1 MSNALCAAGVNVSDI
16 VVLVILV
23 LGVLSG
29 VFSGFAKM
37 LNGALGTIIALIA
50 SVCLG
55 IFLADKLAAIPAFSE
70 LNNKIC
76 AFFESKFSV
85 SSCNAKVEGDKL
97 LLFTGGNWTGVT
109 DIFAG
114 SSKAKIAAFIQTVC
128 VKLFS
133 GKLTGSVALSSF
145 AATLIVEIITG
156 FIIAIASL
164 IVLEIVFSVL
174 SSLLSRLAE
183 RHKPVHS
190 VDRVFGL
197 IFSTAIT
204 VLIIFVVMFVIS
216 KLGDTAVAVTD
227 NINAGNIAKWFYE
240 NNPFNLI

>member
-23 LGVLSG
+23 LGVLAG

-85 SSCNAKVEGDKL
+85 SSCAAKVEGDKL
-97 LLFTGGNWTGVT
+97 LLFTVGNWT
-109 DIFAG
+109 
-114 SSKAKIAAFIQTVC
+114 
-128 VKLFS
+128 
-133 GKLTGSVALSSF
+133 
-145 AATLIVEIITG
+145 
-156 FIIAIASL
+156 
-164 IVLEIVFSVL
+164 
-174 SSLLSRLAE
+174 
-183 RHKPVHS
+183 
-190 VDRVFGL
+190 
-197 IFSTAIT
+197 
-204 VLIIFVVMFVIS
+204 
-216 KLGDTAVAVTD
+216 
-227 NINAGNIAKWFYE
+227 
-240 NNPFNLI
+240 

>member
-97 LLFTGGNWTGVT
+97 LFTGGNWTGVT

-183 RHKPVHS
+183 KQKPVHS

-197 IFSTAIT
+197 IFSSAIT

>member
-37 LNGALGTIIALIA
+37 LNGALGTILALIA

-76 AFFESKFSV
+76 ACFESKFSV

-109 DIFAG
+109 DIFA
-114 SSKAKIAAFIQTVC
+114 AM
-128 VKLFS
+128 LFP
-133 GKLTGSVALSSF
+133 
-145 AATLIVEIITG
+145 
-156 FIIAIASL
+156 
-164 IVLEIVFSVL
+164 
-174 SSLLSRLAE
+174 LLRP
-183 RHKPVHS
+183 R
-190 VDRVFGL
+190 
-197 IFSTAIT
+197 
-204 VLIIFVVMFVIS
+204 
-216 KLGDTAVAVTD
+216 
-227 NINAGNIAKWFYE
+227 
-240 NNPFNLI
+240 